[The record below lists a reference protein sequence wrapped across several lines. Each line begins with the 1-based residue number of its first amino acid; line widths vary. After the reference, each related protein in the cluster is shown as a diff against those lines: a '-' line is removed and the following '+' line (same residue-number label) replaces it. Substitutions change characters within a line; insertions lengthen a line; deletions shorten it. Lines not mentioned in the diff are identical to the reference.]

1 MSQHRPYPELS
12 VGAKTRLAGRVGRL
26 HLWQRQ
32 GIQREHVTQI
42 FGRGR
47 NFFHIENWYSVHNL
61 MRLVLRAV
69 GLYGRG
75 RRNATAI
82 RIRANNVVI
91 PGLPEAFDGFRLLHL
106 SDIHLDLDQKISH
119 ALAEKVR
126 DVEYDLCVITGDFRA
141 RTYGEHEAA
150 VNAMADLHMHIDR
163 PVYGV
168 LGNHD
173 FVEMVPDLE
182 ALGMRILLNESV
194 IIEHQG
200 AAIYLAGID
209 DPHYYRADNLEKAAD
224 GIPEDAVSILL
235 AHSPEIYRHA
245 AYAGFDLMLCGH
257 THGGQ
262 ICLPR
267 GIPLTYNAKCPRALG
282 KGAWRWEGLQGYT
295 STGAGSCVVPVR
307 YNCPPE
313 ITVHRLSTGKGCSP
327 QGQVH
332 Q

>member
-1 MSQHRPYPELS
+1 MSRNHRYPQLS
-12 VGAKTRLAGRVGRL
+12 ADAEERLSRRVGRL
-26 HLWQRQ
+26 HLRQRR
-32 GIQREHVTQI
+32 GIQREHVAQI

-47 NFFHIENWYSVHNL
+47 NFFHIENWYSIHAL
-61 MRLVLRAV
+61 MRAALKTT

-75 RRNATAI
+75 RRNAAAM
-82 RIRANNVVI
+82 RIRANDVII

-106 SDIHLDLDQKISH
+106 SDIHLDMEQEISH
-119 ALAEKVR
+119 AMAEKVR
-126 DVEYDLCVITGDFRA
+126 DAEYDLCVITGDFRA
-141 RTYGEHEAA
+141 RTHGEYKS
-150 VNAMADLHMHIDR
+150 VVDAMAGLRVHIDR

-173 FVEMVPDLE
+173 FIEMVPDLE
-182 ALGMRILLNESV
+182 ALDMRILLNEAV
-194 IIEHQG
+194 TIEREGDIIH
-200 AAIYLAGID
+200 LAGID
-209 DPHYYRADNLEKAAD
+209 DPHYYRADNLEKASD
-224 GIPEDAVSILL
+224 GIPADATSILL

-262 ICLPR
+262 ICLPG
-267 GIPLTYNAKCPRALG
+267 GIPLTYNADCPRALG

-313 ITVHRLSTGKGCSP
+313 ITVHRLLSVNEAACE
-327 QGQVH
+327 V
-332 Q
+332 